1 MKKNAFYIALLLI
14 LMPLGLFVQSELNP
28 TLIPFLWTSYGVN
41 FVLATIALFL
51 LGWGIHHKKENLA
64 ILYLITVALKLV
76 VYFLYFHPKF
86 EMDSVIMRSEFFI
99 FFVPYAIC
107 LFIEI
112 VVLARRYQ

>member
-14 LMPLGLFVQSELNP
+14 LMPLGLFVQSEFNP
-28 TLIPFLWTSYGVN
+28 TRIPFLWTSYGVN

-51 LGWGIHHKKENLA
+51 LGWGMHHKKENLT

-86 EMDSVIMRSEFFI
+86 EMDGVIMRSEFFI
-99 FFVPYAIC
+99 FFVPYAIG

-112 VVLARRYQ
+112 VALARRYQ